1 MSASCAN
8 YENTV
13 ESFLAMESCL
23 ELEDLNQGDLTF
35 AGSIA
40 EISTLH
46 LDLQSKSVIPSE
58 LEWNVHK
65 TKESVN

>member
-1 MSASCAN
+1 
-8 YENTV
+8 
-13 ESFLAMESCL
+13 MESCL